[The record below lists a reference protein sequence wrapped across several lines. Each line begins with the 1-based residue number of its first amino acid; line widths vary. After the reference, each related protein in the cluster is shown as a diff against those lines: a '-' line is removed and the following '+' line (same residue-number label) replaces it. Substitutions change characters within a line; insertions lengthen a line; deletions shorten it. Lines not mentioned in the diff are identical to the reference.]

1 MGLADRAVGDR
12 VANRLMGGVETAVEA
27 DLERDAGARDLG
39 ERAVELLEVE
49 RDRLLAQDRLA
60 GRRRAG
66 DQVGMGGRA
75 RADRDSVDVL
85 GSENVV
91 DTDRDVH
98 AELVGDRARGVGRG
112 VADGGERDTGHA
124 SGEQLRVHAPDP
136 PDADDGHAQRCGC
149 ARGVRLL
156 GARDRSGHRQSS
168 RSEMTSSHR
177 PLATERRSAAW
188 TLTTS
193 TASPKPGENGRPSA
207 TARQNS

>member
-1 MGLADRAVGDR
+1 MGLADRAAGDR

-39 ERAVELLEVE
+39 ERAVELAEVE

-60 GRRRAG
+60 GGRRAG
-66 DQVGMGGRA
+66 DQVGMAGRA
-75 RADRDSVDVL
+75 RADSDGVDVL
-85 GSENVV
+85 GPENVI
-91 DTDRDVH
+91 DTGRDVH
-98 AELVGDRARGVGRG
+98 AELVRDGARGVGRD

-124 SGEQLRVHAPDP
+124 GGEQLRVHAPDP
-136 PDADDGHAQRCGC
+136 PDADDAHAQRCGC
-149 ARGVRLL
+149 AQGVRRSDV
-156 GARDRSGHRQSS
+156 RDRLGHGQSS
-168 RSEMTSSHR
+168 RSEMTSSQR

-193 TASPKPGENGRPSA
+193 TAPPKPGENGRSSA